1 MNQIFLSYN
10 REDQAVAKVF
20 AEGFTRAGMSVW
32 WDTALRSGEAYDEVT
47 EAALRGAK
55 AVVVLWSPRSVVSRW
70 VRAEATL
77 ADRSKTLVP
86 AMIEACER
94 PIMFELTQTADL
106 SRWHGDDADR
116 VWQGFVADVRRFVE
130 AARAEASPLPQPTL
144 LSPNS
149 PPPPVLPAGQAV
161 PQPAARPRGR
171 HGNAPSLA
179 VLPFANR
186 SGSSEDDV
194 FAVGMVEDVI
204 DALSQGV
211 NLKVITSSATARYRN
226 GALPDL
232 HAMARELGVRYVME
246 GNVRRAG
253 DLLRVT
259 AQLIEAEGGAIL
271 WTQKFERPL
280 SELAD
285 LQEDLVLEVAAHLH
299 TQVTRVE
306 MARVLKKPSDLTAW
320 ECVTRASAA
329 YRNIT
334 GETLLQALTEAQKAV
349 EIAPD
354 YGTAHAMLADASA
367 TLYMWLQPDSAEDI
381 KRIRGIIDTALMLE
395 PDNAIVLAHV
405 SEAYNYI
412 GRPDEA
418 LALAQR
424 ACQISPSCGLAH
436 YSAGVAA
443 ILLDRVAESEAH
455 FETELRVAPG
465 SHLLFASYIWRG
477 SGQLRLKAWDRAL
490 EFYAAGWRLNSLNP
504 SICIGQLIALTCL
517 GRHDEARERTLK
529 LRELDPATPLET
541 WQRCMH
547 RWFVNCAH
555 QAEMTEIL
563 TTCWEDVAASA

>member
-1 MNQIFLSYN
+1 MSQIFLSYN
-10 REDQAVAKVF
+10 REDQAVAKFF

-94 PIMFELTQTADL
+94 PIMFELTQTAEL
-106 SRWHGDDADR
+106 SHWRGDDTDR
-116 VWQGFVADVRRFVE
+116 AWQAFVGDVRQFVE
-130 AARAEASPLPQPTL
+130 ADRAEGSPLPQPTL
-144 LSPNS
+144 LSPRA
-149 PPPPVLPAGQAV
+149 PPPPVQPT
-161 PQPAARPRGR
+161 PQPRGK
-171 HGNAPSLA
+171 HGDAPSLA
-179 VLPFANR
+179 VLPFTNR

-194 FAVGMVEDVI
+194 FAVGMVEDII

-211 NLKVITSSATARYRN
+211 NLKVITSSATARYRS

-232 HAMARELGVRYVME
+232 HAMAHDLGVRYVME

-259 AQLIEAEGGAIL
+259 AQLIEAESGAIL

-299 TQVTRVE
+299 TQVTRIE
-306 MARVLKKPSDLTAW
+306 MARVLKKPTDLTAW

-334 GETLLQALTEAQKAV
+334 GETLVQALAEAQKAV

-367 TLYMWLQPDSAEDI
+367 TAYMWLQPDSAEDI

-395 PDNAIVLAHV
+395 ADNAIVLAHV

-418 LALAQR
+418 LALAER

-443 ILLDRVAESEAH
+443 ILLDRVAESEVH

-477 SGQLRLKAWDRAL
+477 SGQLRLKAWDQAL
-490 EFYAAGWRLNSLNP
+490 DFYAAGWRLNPLNP
-504 SICIGQLIALTCL
+504 SICIGQVIALTFL
-517 GRHDEARERTLK
+517 GQHDEARERTFK

-541 WQRCMH
+541 WQRCMR
-547 RWFVNCAH
+547 RWFVNCH
-555 QAEMTEIL
+555 HEAEMTEIL
-563 TTCWEDVAASA
+563 TQCWEQSAVSV

>member
-10 REDQAVAKVF
+10 REDQAVAKRF
-20 AEGFTRAGMSVW
+20 AEAFEREGLSIW

-106 SRWHGDDADR
+106 AHWRGDDADR
-116 VWQGFVADVRRFVE
+116 AWQAFVSDVRRFVE
-130 AARAEASPLPQPTL
+130 AERAAASPLPLPTL
-144 LSPNS
+144 LSPEA
-149 PPPPVLPAGQAV
+149 PPPPLEPT
-161 PQPAARPRGR
+161 PRPRGK
-171 HGNAPSLA
+171 HGDAPSLA

-186 SGSSEDDV
+186 SGSSEDEV

-211 NLKVITSSATARYRN
+211 NLKVITSSATARYRT

-232 HAMARELGVRYVME
+232 HAMARDLGVRYVME

-320 ECVTRASAA
+320 ECITRASAA

-367 TLYMWLQPDSAEDI
+367 TIYMWLQPDSAEDI
-381 KRIRGIIDTALMLE
+381 KRIRSVIDTALMLE

-424 ACQISPSCGLAH
+424 ACQLSPSCGLAH

-443 ILLDRVAESEAH
+443 ILLDRVAESEVH

-490 EFYAAGWRLNSLNP
+490 EFYASGWRLNSLNP

>member
-1 MNQIFLSYN
+1 MSQIFLSYN
-10 REDQAVAKVF
+10 REDQPVAKLF
-20 AEGFTRAGMSVW
+20 AAGFERAGLSVW

-47 EAALRGAK
+47 ESALRGAR

-70 VRAEATL
+70 VRSEATL
-77 ADRSKTLVP
+77 ADRNKTFVP
-86 AMIEACER
+86 AMIAPCDR
-94 PIMFELTQTADL
+94 PIMFELTQTAEL
-106 SRWHGDDADR
+106 SHWQGDDRDR
-116 VWQGFVADVRRFVE
+116 VWQAFVADVRRFVE
-130 AARAEASPLPQPTL
+130 ADTVAAPQPQPTL
-144 LSPNS
+144 L
-149 PPPPVLPAGQAV
+149 A
-161 PQPAARPRGR
+161 PAAPPRSAPSRGK
-171 HGNAPSLA
+171 HGQAPSLA

-186 SGSSEDDV
+186 SGQSEDDV
-194 FAVGMVEDVI
+194 FSVGMVEDII

-211 NLKVITSSATARYRN
+211 NLRVITSSATARYRT

-232 HAMARELGVRYVME
+232 HAMADDLGVRYVME

-253 DLLRVT
+253 NLLRVT
-259 AQLIEAEGGAIL
+259 AQLVEAAGGAIL

-320 ECVTRASAA
+320 ECITRSSAA

-334 GETLLQALTEAQKAV
+334 GETLLQALAEAQRAV
-349 EIAPD
+349 DIAPD

-367 TLYMWLQPDSAEDI
+367 TIYMWLLPDSADEI
-381 KRIRGIIDTALMLE
+381 KRIRGIIDTALALE

-412 GRPDEA
+412 GRPEEA
-418 LALAQR
+418 LFHAER

-443 ILLDRVAESEAH
+443 TLLDRIDEAEAH
-455 FETELRVAPG
+455 FATELRVAPG

-477 SGQLRLKAWDRAL
+477 SGQLRAQNWHAAL
-490 EFYAAGWRLNSLNP
+490 ERYTEGWRLNPLNP
-504 SICIGQLIALTCL
+504 SICIGQLIALTYL
-517 GRHDEARERTLK
+517 QREDEARECMIK
-529 LRELDPATPLET
+529 LRELDSVTSLDT
-541 WQRCMH
+541 WQRCMD
-547 RWFVNCAH
+547 RWFVNCAQ
-555 QAEMTEIL
+555 QAAMKDIL
-563 TTCWEDVAASA
+563 TARWNEVPVAA

>member
-32 WDTALRSGEAYDEVT
+32 WDTVLRSGEAYDEVT
-47 EAALRGAK
+47 EGALRGAK

-86 AMIEACER
+86 AMIERCER
-94 PIMFELTQTADL
+94 PIMFELTQTAEL
-106 SRWHGDDADR
+106 SHWRGDDADR
-116 VWQGFVADVRRFVE
+116 SWQAFVADVRRFVE
-130 AARAEASPLPQPTL
+130 ADSREAPLPLPTL
-144 LSPNS
+144 LSPAS
-149 PPPPVLPAGQAV
+149 PPPPVLSAGHAPVRPASK
-161 PQPAARPRGR
+161 
-171 HGNAPSLA
+171 HGDAPSLA

-186 SGSSEDDV
+186 SGQSEDDV
-194 FAVGMVEDVI
+194 FSIGMVEDII

-211 NLKVITSSATARYRN
+211 NLKVITSSATARYRT

-232 HAMARELGVRYVME
+232 HAMARDLGVRYVME

-253 DLLRVT
+253 NLLRVT
-259 AQLIEAEGGAIL
+259 AQLVEAEGGAIL

-280 SELAD
+280 SELAE
-285 LQEDLVLEVAAHLH
+285 LQEDLVFEVAAHLH

-320 ECVTRASAA
+320 ECVTRSSAA

-349 EIAPD
+349 ELAPD
-354 YGTAHAMLADASA
+354 YGTAQAMLADASA
-367 TLYMWLQPDSAEDI
+367 TIYMWLLPDSADEI
-381 KRIRGIIDTALMLE
+381 KRIRKIIDTALALE
-395 PDNAIVLAHV
+395 PDNAVVLAHV
-405 SEAYNYI
+405 SEAFNYI

-418 LALAQR
+418 LAQADR

-443 ILLDRVAESEAH
+443 TLLDRIDEAEAH
-455 FETELRVAPG
+455 FATELRVAPS

-477 SGQLRLKAWDRAL
+477 SGQLRVQNWHAAL
-490 EFYAAGWRLNSLNP
+490 ERYAEGWRLNPLNP
-504 SICIGQLIALTCL
+504 SICIGQLIALTYL
-517 GRHDEARERTLK
+517 GRADEARERTAK
-529 LRELDPATPLET
+529 LRELDPVTSLET
-541 WQRCMH
+541 WQRCMD

-555 QAEMTEIL
+555 QAAMKDIL
-563 TTCWEDVAASA
+563 TRLWNEVPVAA

>member
-10 REDQAVAKVF
+10 REDQAIAKVF
-20 AEGFTRAGMSVW
+20 AEGFGRAGMSVW

-86 AMIEACER
+86 AMIEPCER
-94 PIMFELTQTADL
+94 PIMFELTQTAEL
-106 SRWHGDDADR
+106 SHWRGDDADR
-116 VWQGFVADVRRFVE
+116 AWQAFVADVRRFVE
-130 AARAEASPLPQPTL
+130 AGSQEAALPLPTL
-144 LSPNS
+144 LDPGA
-149 PPPPVLPAGQAV
+149 PPPPVHPT
-161 PQPAARPRGR
+161 PQPRGK
-171 HGNAPSLA
+171 HGDAPSLA

-186 SGSSEDDV
+186 SGASEDDV

-204 DALSQGV
+204 DALSQGG
-211 NLKVITSSATARYRN
+211 NLKVITSSATARYRD

-253 DLLRVT
+253 QVLRVT
-259 AQLIEAEGGAIL
+259 AQLVEAEGGAIL

-299 TQVTRVE
+299 TQVARVE

-354 YGTAHAMLADASA
+354 YAIGHAMLADASA
-367 TLYMWLQPDSAEDI
+367 TIYMWLMPDSADEV

-395 PDNAIVLAHV
+395 ADNAIVLAHV
-405 SEAYNYI
+405 SEAHNYT
-412 GRPDEA
+412 GSPDEA
-418 LALAQR
+418 LGLAER

-436 YSAGVAA
+436 YSSGVAN
-443 ILLDRVAESEAH
+443 ILLDRIDAAEENFA
-455 FETELRVAPG
+455 TELKVAPG
-465 SHLLFASYIWRG
+465 SHLLFASHIWRG
-477 SGQLRLKAWDRAL
+477 SGQLRTRNWDRAL
-490 EFYAAGWRLNSLNP
+490 DRYAEGWRLNPLNP
-504 SICIGQLIALTCL
+504 SICIGQLIALTYL

-529 LRELDPATPLET
+529 LRELDPVTPLED
-541 WQRCMH
+541 WQRCMR
-547 RWFVNCAH
+547 RWFVNCGH
-555 QAEMTEIL
+555 EPEMTEIL
-563 TTCWEDVAASA
+563 TECWNAASVTA

>member
-1 MNQIFLSYN
+1 MNHVFLSYN
-10 REDQAVAKVF
+10 REDQAVAKLF
-20 AEGFTRAGMSVW
+20 AEGFMRAGLSVW
-32 WDTALRSGEAYDEVT
+32 WDTALRSGQAYDEVT
-47 EAALRGAK
+47 ESALRGAK

-70 VRAEATL
+70 VRSEATL
-77 ADRSKTLVP
+77 ADRNKTLVP
-86 AMIEACER
+86 AMIEPCER
-94 PIMFELTQTADL
+94 PIMFELTQTAEL
-106 SRWHGDDADR
+106 SHWQGDDRDPA
-116 VWQGFVADVRRFVE
+116 WQAFVADVLRFVE
-130 AARAEASPLPQPTL
+130 KDNRAEVQPQPTL
-144 LSPNS
+144 LAPAT
-149 PPPPVLPAGQAV
+149 PPRAKTG
-161 PQPAARPRGR
+161 RGK
-171 HGNAPSLA
+171 HGHAPSLA
-179 VLPFANR
+179 VLPFTNR
-186 SGSSEDDV
+186 SGQSEDDV
-194 FAVGMVEDVI
+194 FSVGMVEDII

-211 NLKVITSSATARYRN
+211 NVNVITSSATARYRT

-232 HAMARELGVRYVME
+232 HAMAVELGVRYVME

-259 AQLIEAEGGAIL
+259 AQLVEAEGGAIL

-320 ECVTRASAA
+320 ECITRSSAA

-354 YGTAHAMLADASA
+354 YATAQAVLADASA
-367 TLYMWLQPDSAEDI
+367 TIYMWLQPDSADQVQ
-381 KRIRGIIDTALMLE
+381 RIRGIIDTALALE

-412 GRPDEA
+412 GRPEEA
-418 LALAQR
+418 LAQAER
-424 ACQISPSCGLAH
+424 ACEISPSCGLAH

-443 ILLDRVAESEAH
+443 TLLDRIDEAETH
-455 FETELRVAPG
+455 FKTELRVAPG

-477 SGQLRLKAWDRAL
+477 SGQLRTKNWSGAL
-490 EFYAAGWRLNSLNP
+490 DHYAAAWRLNPLNP
-504 SICIGQLIALTCL
+504 SICIGQLIALTNL
-517 GRHDEARERTLK
+517 GREDEARDRMAK
-529 LRELDPATPLET
+529 LRELDPVTPLDT
-541 WQRCMH
+541 WQRCMD

-555 QAEMTEIL
+555 RAAMKDVLAARWNEVP
-563 TTCWEDVAASA
+563 VAA

>member
-1 MNQIFLSYN
+1 MSQIFLSYN
-10 REDQAVAKVF
+10 REDAEVAKLF
-20 AEGFTRAGMSVW
+20 ADAFTRAGLSVW

-86 AMIEACER
+86 ATIEPCER

-106 SRWHGDDADR
+106 AHWRGDDADR
-116 VWQGFVADVRRFVE
+116 AWQAFVGDVRRFVDADR
-130 AARAEASPLPQPTL
+130 AAASPLPQPTL
-144 LSPNS
+144 LSPSS
-149 PPPPVLPAGQAV
+149 PPPPV
-161 PQPAARPRGR
+161 QPTPRPRGQ
-171 HGNAPSLA
+171 HGDAPSLA

-194 FAVGMVEDVI
+194 FAIGMVEDVI

-211 NLKVITSSATARYRN
+211 NLKVITSSATARYRT

-232 HAMARELGVRYVME
+232 HAMAHDLGVRYVME

-271 WTQKFERPL
+271 WTQRFERPL

-354 YGTAHAMLADASA
+354 YAIGHAMLADASA
-367 TLYMWLQPDSAEDI
+367 TIYMWLQPDDKAEI

-405 SEAYNYI
+405 SEAFNYT
-412 GRPDEA
+412 GSPAEA
-418 LALAQR
+418 LALAER
-424 ACQISPSCGLAH
+424 AGQISPSCGLAH
-436 YSAGVAA
+436 YSAGVAN
-443 ILLDRVAESEAH
+443 ILLDRIDEAEENFA
-455 FETELRVAPG
+455 TELKVAPG

-477 SGQLRLKAWDRAL
+477 SGQLRARNWDQAL
-490 EFYAAGWRLNSLNP
+490 ERYAEGWRLNSLNA
-504 SICIGQLIALTCL
+504 SICIGQLIALTYL
-517 GRHDEARERTLK
+517 GRHDEALERTVK
-529 LRELDPATPLET
+529 LRELDPLTPLED
-541 WQRCMH
+541 WQRSMR

-555 QAEMTEIL
+555 QQEMKDVL
-563 TTCWEDVAASA
+563 ADCWGAVAGAS

>member
-1 MNQIFLSYN
+1 MTATPAIFLSYN
-10 REDQAVAKVF
+10 REDQPVAKLF
-20 AEGFTRAGMSVW
+20 ADGFTRAGLSVW

-106 SRWHGDDADR
+106 SRWTGDDADR
-116 VWQGFVADVRRFVE
+116 AWQAFVGDVRRFVE
-130 AARAEASPLPQPTL
+130 ADRAEASPLPLPTL
-144 LSPNS
+144 LSPES
-149 PPPPVLPAGQAV
+149 PPPPVKPT
-161 PQPAARPRGR
+161 PRPRGQ
-171 HGNAPSLA
+171 HGDAPSLA
-179 VLPFANR
+179 VLPFTNR

-194 FAVGMVEDVI
+194 FAVGMVEDII

-211 NLKVITSSATARYRN
+211 NLKVITSSATARYRT

-232 HAMARELGVRYVME
+232 HAMARDLGVRYVME

-320 ECVTRASAA
+320 ECVTRSSAA

-334 GETLLQALTEAQKAV
+334 GETLLQALTEAQQAV

-367 TLYMWLQPDSAEDI
+367 TIYMWLQPDSAAEV
-381 KRIRGIIDTALMLE
+381 KRIRGIIDTALALE

-405 SEAYNYI
+405 SEACNYI

-418 LALAQR
+418 LALAER
-424 ACQISPSCGLAH
+424 AGQISPSCGLAH
-436 YSAGVAA
+436 YSAGVAS
-443 ILLDRVAESEAH
+443 ILLDRIDEAEAH
-455 FETELRVAPG
+455 FATELRVAPG

-477 SGQLRLKAWDRAL
+477 SGQLRARNWERAL
-490 EFYAAGWRLNSLNP
+490 DRYAEGWRLNSMNP
-504 SICIGQLIALTCL
+504 SICIGQLIALTYL
-517 GRHDEARERTLK
+517 ERHAEAHERTHK
-529 LRELDPATPLET
+529 LRELDPVTPLEN
-541 WQRCMH
+541 WQRCMK

-555 QAEMTEIL
+555 EEEMTAIL
-563 TTCWEDVAASA
+563 TRCWEAAAVGV